1 MHRPL
6 RWLWL
11 SLVVIVLDLGIKA
24 LASANLDYG
33 RPLEV
38 LPVFNLT
45 LLHNTGAAFSF
56 LAEHA
61 GWQRWFFALIAI
73 GASVGLTVWLT
84 RLKRGETLTAISLTL
99 VIGGAIGNL
108 YDRLVHGYVV
118 DYLSFHWGDWY
129 YPAFN
134 LADTAITLGAVGLV
148 LQSLF
153 DSRRPKGSRD
163 SRKGPSSSTDQSSS
177 TDKSSTRGDS

>member
-24 LASANLDYG
+24 LASAHLDYG

-38 LPVFNLT
+38 LPIFNLT

-61 GWQRWFFALIAI
+61 GWQRWLFALIAI
-73 GASVGLTVWLT
+73 GASVGLTVWLS

-118 DYLSFHWGDWY
+118 DYLSFHWGGWY

-134 LADTAITLGAVGLV
+134 LADTAITLGAVGLI
-148 LQSLF
+148 LQSLL
-153 DSRRPKGSRD
+153 DSRRPKVSHAAD
-163 SRKGPSSSTDQSSS
+163 DKTASTDKSS
-177 TDKSSTRGDS
+177 TDKSSSTGGDS

>member
-6 RWLWL
+6 RWLLL
-11 SLVVIVLDLGIKA
+11 SLAVIVLDLGVKA
-24 LASANLDYG
+24 LASANLEYG

-61 GWQRWFFALIAI
+61 GWQRWFFAIVAI
-73 GASVGLTVWLT
+73 GASIGLTVWLT
-84 RLKRGETLTAISLTL
+84 RLKRGETLTAVSLAL

-108 YDRLVHGYVV
+108 YDRLAHGYVV
-118 DYLSFHWGDWY
+118 DYLSFHWGGY
-129 YPAFN
+129 YFPAFN
-134 LADTAITLGAVGLV
+134 LADTAITLGAIGLI

-153 DSRRPKGSRD
+153 ESRRDKRHAAQEE
-163 SRKGPSSSTDQSSS
+163 QS
-177 TDKSSTRGDS
+177 